1 MDGHVFNALVLFVEI
16 SVRGSPRDLRVFDE
30 TTSTMRVTWRPAP
43 GNVLRY
49 QITYKPAQGGEGN
62 EVFVNR
68 QTNEVVLQNLE
79 SDTEYELF
87 VSAIYTSGS
96 GDPLLGTGT
105 TLEGKR

>member
-1 MDGHVFNALVLFVEI
+1 MFFKFLSPLLKS

-62 EVFVNR
+62 EVFVNGE
-68 QTNEVVLQNLE
+68 TNEAVLENLE
-79 SDTEYELF
+79 ADTEYELF
-87 VSAIYTSGS
+87 VSAIYTSGP